1 MGFGN
6 IVEQAQVLSRRR
18 ERLPRV
24 AALVAMHGSSSRRD
38 SHIFWVAYSD
48 HAGGLGG
55 VSLPGRETCLLSTV
69 RPGEQQWDEGSPL
82 PFAGTSMLLSSNHL
96 QAAALALLR
105 HQLNWQTGCLS
116 LKICGC
122 PSCPA
127 LCQSMQQL
135 WSDPKRF
142 SPDNINKKSSPCGSL
157 LSACLGVV
165 LRPGKLKQSQ
175 LCYSTGKKFYWCA
188 SWCCTQAS
196 PRALLMPVMTALP
209 SFSPWL

>member
-1 MGFGN
+1 VRAFALKRRVSQGTQGAAGPSHKGNGGKTSPGATPQWDSAGGMGFGN

-135 WSDPKRF
+135 
-142 SPDNINKKSSPCGSL
+142 
-157 LSACLGVV
+157 
-165 LRPGKLKQSQ
+165 
-175 LCYSTGKKFYWCA
+175 
-188 SWCCTQAS
+188 
-196 PRALLMPVMTALP
+196 
-209 SFSPWL
+209 